1 MANTL
6 KRLYTGQPST
16 SVGTLYTVP
25 SLTKTLIKDIMACN
39 TSTEIKYLSLYAVPN
54 SLGSVGTAGV
64 SNAIFYNTPISA
76 NDVVSVSVSLIL
88 DSSNDTIQANTS
100 TSIAITLF
108 ISGMEVT

>member
-6 KRLYTGQPST
+6 KRFYTGQPST

-25 SLTKTLIKDIMACN
+25 SATKALIKDIMACN
-39 TSTEIKYLSLYAVPN
+39 TSTEIKYLSLYSVPA
-54 SLGSVGTAGV
+54 SSGAVGTAGS

-108 ISGMEVT
+108 ISGLEVT